1 MSTRISESVTAG
13 ENPEPAERRS
23 VRRRGRRIVA
33 GVLTG
38 LLVTGFALLG
48 GGTASAHSQAIG
60 SVPENGAQIDA
71 SPARVSVTFNEE
83 LQTSF
88 PSMTVTDK
96 DGYLWSKG
104 EPKVEGSTISIE
116 VGELGAAGVYT
127 IAYRVTSADGH
138 AVKDK
143 RTFTLTKAGNG
154 TPGPKAD
161 SSAKSGDGG
170 SDGGVPL
177 WVFIVGAVV
186 LFGGGLA
193 FALLGGRG
201 KQSR

>member
-1 MSTRISESVTAG
+1 MSRKI
-13 ENPEPAERRS
+13 
-23 VRRRGRRIVA
+23 IA

-38 LLVTGFALLG
+38 LLLTGFALLG
-48 GGTASAHSQAIG
+48 AGTASAHSAAIG
-60 SVPENGAQIDA
+60 STPENGAQIDT

-83 LQTSF
+83 LQPSY
-88 PSMTVTDK
+88 PSMTVTGP
-96 DGYLWSKG
+96 DGNLWSKG
-104 EPKVEGSTISIE
+104 EPTVEGSTVSIE
-116 VGELGAAGVYT
+116 VGELGPAGVYT

-154 TPGPKAD
+154 TPGAKAGAAG
-161 SSAKSGDGG
+161 SSNGD
-170 SDGGVPL
+170 DGGVPL

-193 FALLGGRG
+193 FALLGGRS
-201 KQSR
+201 KRRS

>member
-1 MSTRISESVTAG
+1 MTRKLLAG
-13 ENPEPAERRS
+13 L
-23 VRRRGRRIVA
+23 VA
-33 GVLTG
+33 G

-48 GGTASAHSQAIG
+48 SGVASAHSVPIG
-60 SVPENGAQIDA
+60 SSPENGAHIDT
-71 SPARVSVTFNEE
+71 SPATASVTFNEA
-83 LQTSF
+83 LQTSY
-88 PSMTVTDK
+88 PSMTVTGP
-96 DGYLWSKG
+96 DGNLWSKG
-104 EPKVEGSTISIE
+104 QPKVDGQTISIE
-116 VGELGAAGVYT
+116 VGELGPVGDYK

-138 AVKDK
+138 PVSGT
-143 RTFTLTKAGNG
+143 RTFTLTKAGTG

-161 SSAKSGDGG
+161 SAAKSGGG

-201 KQSR
+201 KQRK

>member
-1 MSTRISESVTAG
+1 MSRKLFAG
-13 ENPEPAERRS
+13 M
-23 VRRRGRRIVA
+23 
-33 GVLTG
+33 LTG

-48 GGTASAHSQAIG
+48 GGTASAHSAVI
-60 SVPENGAQIDA
+60 SSSPEQGAQIDT

-83 LQTSF
+83 LQTAY

-104 EPKVEGSTISIE
+104 DPKVEGATISIE
-116 VGELGAAGVYT
+116 VGELGAAGDYK
-127 IAYRVTSADGH
+127 IAFRVTSADGH
-138 AVKDK
+138 PVSGT
-143 RTFTLTKAGNG
+143 RTFTLTKAGTG

-161 SSAKSGDGG
+161 TSAKSGSGG
-170 SDGGVPL
+170 DDGGVPL

-201 KQSR
+201 KQKK

>member
-1 MSTRISESVTAG
+1 MSRKL
-13 ENPEPAERRS
+13 
-23 VRRRGRRIVA
+23 VA

-38 LLVTGFALLG
+38 LLMTGFALLG
-48 GGTASAHSQAIG
+48 AGTASAHSAAIG
-60 SVPENGAQIDA
+60 SSPENGAQIDT

-83 LQTSF
+83 LQPNY
-88 PSMTVTDK
+88 PSMTVTGP
-96 DGYLWSKG
+96 DGNLWSKG
-104 EPKVEGSTISIE
+104 EPKVEGSSVSIE
-116 VGELGAAGVYT
+116 VGELGPAGVYT

-143 RTFTLTKAGNG
+143 RTFTLTKAGTG
-154 TPGPKAD
+154 TPGPKAN
-161 SSAKSGDGG
+161 SSAKSEG

-177 WVFIVGAVV
+177 WIFIVGAVV

-201 KQSR
+201 KQRK